1 MYREKTRTRTQSVVV
16 FYSAPVRSILREI
29 TGHFATV
36 CLEAASLNFAFA
48 MLDLS
53 RQNRRNPSFCFSL
66 RRRVLAKPPLAS
78 ERKIVFSDEVL
89 QDPYPTYARM
99 LEEGPLHFVDMGGQ
113 WAVWAVFGHS
123 ECSAVAKD
131 PRLSAKRAQQ
141 MIITLPPSS
150 QAEFTEL
157 ARMLGLWLIFMDPPE
172 HTRLRKLLNKG
183 FSAGAIEQ
191 LRPQVEHIVD
201 QMLKPLQ
208 QGSEIDLMHEFA
220 NPMPVRIILEMLGIP
235 QELRDTFVDW
245 SRAIAVFRG
254 NPNRTVEETRA
265 AQDALIALTDFFR
278 KTVAERRRNKGSDLI
293 SLLIDIE
300 EEGEVLTEEELYAQ
314 CIALLFAGHETTR
327 NLIGNGM
334 YTLLK
339 NPQETAELRE
349 KPEMIRAAVEEIL
362 RFESPVQFTARVL
375 KEDIEVCGQ
384 RIPKRWSIL
393 CMLGAANRDPK
404 QFKEPDRLDLK
415 RLNNQHL
422 AFSAGL
428 HFCIGAQL
436 ARLEGQVALL
446 NLVQRFPEMK
456 LNGPRPEWASTF
468 GLRGVSSLSVIM

>member
-1 MYREKTRTRTQSVVV
+1 LSKV
-16 FYSAPVRSILREI
+16 SAPVKK
-29 TGHFATV
+29 
-36 CLEAASLNFAFA
+36 
-48 MLDLS
+48 
-53 RQNRRNPSFCFSL
+53 
-66 RRRVLAKPPLAS
+66 VL
-78 ERKIVFSDEVL
+78 FSDEIL
-89 QDPYPTYARM
+89 QDPYPTYAR
-99 LEEGPLHFVDMGGQ
+99 LHEEGPLHYVDVGSK
-113 WAVWAVFGHS
+113 WAVWSVFSHA
-123 ECSAVAKD
+123 ECSSIAKD
-131 PRLSAKRAQQ
+131 PRLSAKRARQ
-141 MIITLPPSS
+141 MLLPLPLSRQS
-150 QAEFTEL
+150 EFSEL
-157 ARMLGLWLIFMDPPE
+157 ARLLSLWLIFMDPPE

-183 FSAGAIEQ
+183 FSAAAVEG
-191 LRPQVEHIVD
+191 LRPQAEAIVD

-208 QGSEIDLMHEFA
+208 HGSEVELMSEFA
-220 NPMPVRIILEMLGIP
+220 NPMPVRIISELLGVP
-235 QELRDTFVDW
+235 QALHGTFVNA

-254 NPNRTVEETRA
+254 NPNRTVEEARA
-265 AQDALIALTDFFR
+265 AQDALIELTEFFR
-278 KTVAERRRNKGSDLI
+278 KTVAERRRDKGTDLI

-339 NPQETAELRE
+339 NPQQTAELRE
-349 KPEMIRAAVEEIL
+349 KPEMIRSAVEELL

-384 RIPKRWSIL
+384 HIPKGWTVL

-404 QFKEPDRLDLK
+404 QFREPNQLNLN

-436 ARLEGQVALL
+436 ARLEGQIAIQ

-456 LNGPRPEWASTF
+456 LTGPQPEWASTF
-468 GLRGVSSLSVIM
+468 GFRGLKSLPVII

>member
-1 MYREKTRTRTQSVVV
+1 
-16 FYSAPVRSILREI
+16 
-29 TGHFATV
+29 
-36 CLEAASLNFAFA
+36 
-48 MLDLS
+48 LS
-53 RQNRRNPSFCFSL
+53 KIGAIGKK
-66 RRRVLAKPPLAS
+66 VL
-78 ERKIVFSDEVL
+78 FSDEIL

-99 LEEGPLHFVDMGGQ
+99 HEEGPLHYVEVAGK
-113 WAVWAVFGHS
+113 WAVWSIFSHA
-123 ECSAVAKD
+123 ECSSIAKD
-131 PRLSAKRAQQ
+131 PRLSAKRAKQ
-141 MIITLPPSS
+141 MLLPLPLSRQS
-150 QAEFTEL
+150 EFSEL

-183 FSAGAIEQ
+183 FSPAAVEA
-191 LRPQVEHIVD
+191 LRPRAEAIVD
-201 QMLKPLQ
+201 EMLRPLRH
-208 QGSEIDLMHEFA
+208 GSEVDLMSEFA

-235 QELRDTFVDW
+235 QELRDTFVNW

-254 NPNRTVEETRA
+254 NPNRTVEEASA
-265 AQDALIALTDFFR
+265 AQDALVELTEFFR
-278 KTVAERRRNKGSDLI
+278 KTVAERRRNKGTDLI

-349 KPEMIRAAVEEIL
+349 NPEMIRSAVEELL

-384 RIPKRWSIL
+384 PIPKGWTIL

-404 QFKEPDRLDLK
+404 QFKEPNQLDLN

-428 HFCIGAQL
+428 HFCVGAQL
-436 ARLEGQVALL
+436 ARLEGQIAIL
-446 NLVQRFPEMK
+446 NLVQRFPKMK
-456 LNGPRPEWASTF
+456 LTGPRPEWASTF
-468 GLRGVSSLSVIM
+468 GFRGLKSLPVIM

>member
-1 MYREKTRTRTQSVVV
+1 M
-16 FYSAPVRSILREI
+16 
-29 TGHFATV
+29 
-36 CLEAASLNFAFA
+36 
-48 MLDLS
+48 
-53 RQNRRNPSFCFSL
+53 
-66 RRRVLAKPPLAS
+66 
-78 ERKIVFSDEVL
+78 
-89 QDPYPTYARM
+89 YARM
-99 LEEGPLHFVDMGGQ
+99 HEGGPLHLLDVDGQ
-113 WAVWAVFGHS
+113 WGAWAIFGHA
-123 ECSAVAKD
+123 ECSSVAKD
-131 PRLSAKRAQQ
+131 PRLSAKRAHQ
-141 MIITLPPSS
+141 MLALLPPGS
-150 QAEFTEL
+150 QSEFSEL
-157 ARMLGLWLIFMDPPE
+157 ARMLNLWLIFMDAPE

-183 FSAGAIEQ
+183 FSAAAVEG
-191 LRPQVEHIVD
+191 LRPQVEAIVD
-201 QMLKPLQ
+201 RMLRPLQ
-208 QGSEIDLMHEFA
+208 QGSEVELMREFA
-220 NPMPVRIILEMLGIP
+220 NPMPVRIISELLGVP
-235 QELRDTFVDW
+235 QALHGTFVDA

-254 NPNRTVEETRA
+254 NPNRTVDEAQA
-265 AQDALIALTDFFR
+265 AQDALIELTEFFR
-278 KTVAERRRNKGSDLI
+278 KTVAERRRNKGNDLI

-349 KPEMIRAAVEEIL
+349 KPEMIRSAVEELL

-384 RIPKRWSIL
+384 QIRKGWTVL

-404 QFKEPDRLDLK
+404 QFKDPNQLDLK

-436 ARLEGQVALL
+436 ARLEGQIAIL
-446 NLVQRFPEMK
+446 NLVQRFPQMK
-456 LNGPRPEWASTF
+456 LTGPRPEWASTF
-468 GLRGVSSLSVIM
+468 GFRGLKSLPVIL